1 MSIQY
6 AIRDNSNAI
15 AALNDG
21 EEIAKIDI
29 QRLASVMTSLKGNNS
44 KNGYRTTVTN
54 LNKENATLLNTYNG
68 FLNGLITKVRTASSI
83 NNQVMQN
90 YGVSVD
96 VIIENKDKFSS
107 NSAN

>member
-54 LNKENATLLNTYNG
+54 LNKEINYIYNSLVSNSFLNKENMTLLNTYNS
-68 FLNGLITKVRTASSI
+68 FLNGFITKVRTAK
-83 NNQVMQN
+83 NTL
-90 YGVSVD
+90 
-96 VIIENKDKFSS
+96 K
-107 NSAN
+107 